1 VGRNRRKKPADT
13 DRTRFIFLDKK
24 VIASGMVFHP
34 VALPYNTTC
43 HASPTTLM
51 KGTESTMR
59 RLPYDDYNK
68 KEMILR
74 DFLAMDR
81 TVFAGTRTFLGY
93 IRVTLTLVIATLIFI
108 RIFNGHL
115 EDHIFYLG
123 FILALIILAAGISL
137 YLKIKTHHKDL
148 QRMEAYEK
156 IEDDLQ

>member
-1 VGRNRRKKPADT
+1 
-13 DRTRFIFLDKK
+13 
-24 VIASGMVFHP
+24 
-34 VALPYNTTC
+34 
-43 HASPTTLM
+43 
-51 KGTESTMR
+51 MR